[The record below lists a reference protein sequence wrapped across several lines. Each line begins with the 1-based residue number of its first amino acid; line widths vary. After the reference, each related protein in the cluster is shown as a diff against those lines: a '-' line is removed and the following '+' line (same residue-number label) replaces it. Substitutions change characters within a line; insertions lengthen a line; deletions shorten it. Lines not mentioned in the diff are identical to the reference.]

1 MFSINNFRYCFLKL
15 VNKLKQIAIS
25 LQEQLRD
32 RPMSLLLISFPL
44 FGNKLTL
51 KYKYDV
57 KMTKTYVC
65 MNITFI
71 LRAERSYYDL
81 IL

>member
-1 MFSINNFRYCFLKL
+1 MFSVNNFRYCFLKL

-44 FGNKLTL
+44 LWK
-51 KYKYDV
+51 KAYIK
-57 KMTKTYVC
+57 
-65 MNITFI
+65 I
-71 LRAERSYYDL
+71 
-81 IL
+81 